1 MAEPQQPPPVQPVV
15 SPTIVIFG
23 LAFAVRAVFLLQSLE
38 SPYFGAPF
46 LDEQYYY
53 EWAKRIAGGR
63 LISEHAFF
71 RAPLYAYLLGALF
84 AVAGPNFFL
93 PKLLQH
99 LLGSL
104 AAVVVFQIAD
114 RCFDRRAAWIAGVL
128 AALYPPLIFFE
139 GELLDISL
147 QCFFY
152 PVLILIGLQSLRD
165 SRWRWTVLFGIVA
178 GAAAIARPNILLLI
192 AGWLVLQLI
201 LRERWG
207 GWRPA
212 LARSAAITGL
222 LAAWMLPCLI
232 HNVLADRSWV
242 PISTYAGINFYLG
255 NRSTADG
262 YTASTPRRYEF
273 FGDYQ
278 DSVELFARQTAQQI
292 TRQPM
297 NAAAVQRYWIARTLQ
312 EVTTF
317 FPNTVRLLWK
327 KLVLFWNGYEI
338 RNNKDLYFALQF
350 TPALDWIHRVWN
362 FRVLAPLS
370 LLGILLAVVWR
381 RTSETTWLALGVAA
395 HMISVVIFFVCD
407 RYRLPVAPMLIVFA
421 AGAIG
426 MVWKWREEKR
436 IIELGVAAGALALL
450 AVLVNVRWFDMS
462 PAVPHKD
469 LWNVANCLKAKGR
482 LDEAEHWYLQ
492 FLEANPGFSDG
503 WNNLG
508 ELYVRQR
515 RYERA
520 LPCFERAAKLDA
532 RLSMPLN
539 NLGYCLLKL
548 NRLADALAAY
558 EAALAVNPDNRLA
571 RNGRAEALAALQ
583 RFDEALGECDA
594 LLSQDADFL
603 PALWT
608 KAAVLARIGKT
619 GVARDLAQRALQ
631 LAPPSAAE
639 EIRND
644 PALRAV
650 LE

>member
-1 MAEPQQPPPVQPVV
+1 MAERQPPPRLPPVV
-15 SPTIVIFG
+15 SPTVVIFG

-63 LISEHAFF
+63 LISDHAFF

-84 AVAGPNFFL
+84 AVAGPNYFL

-99 LLGSL
+99 LLGSA
-104 AAVVVFQIAD
+104 AAVLVFKIAD
-114 RCFDRRAAWIAGVL
+114 RCFDRRAAWIASVL

-152 PVLILIGLQSLRD
+152 PALILIGLKSLRD
-165 SRWRWTVLFGIVA
+165 PCWRWTVLFGVA
-178 GAAAIARPNILLLI
+178 GGAAAIARPNILLLI
-192 AGWLVLQLI
+192 AGWLVFQIL

-212 LARSAAITGL
+212 LLRAAAIAGL
-222 LAAWMLPCLI
+222 LGGWMLPCLI
-232 HNVLADRSWV
+232 HNILADRSWV

-278 DSVELFARQTAQQI
+278 DSVELFARRKAEQI
-292 TRQPM
+292 TRQTM
-297 NAAAVQRYWIARTLQ
+297 NGAAVQRYWIRRTLQ
-312 EVTTF
+312 EISAF
-317 FPNTVRLLWK
+317 LPNTVRLLLK
-327 KLVLFWNGYEI
+327 KVVLFWNGYEI

-362 FRVLAPLS
+362 FRILAPFGM
-370 LLGILLAVVWR
+370 LGILLAMHRR
-381 RTSETTWLALGVAA
+381 RTAETTWLALGVAA
-395 HMISVVIFFVCD
+395 HMVSVVIFFVCD

-421 AGAIG
+421 AGGVGI
-426 MVWKWREEKR
+426 MWRWLEEKR
-436 IIELGVAAGALALL
+436 MRELGVAAGALAIL
-450 AVLVNVRWFDMS
+450 AVLVNVPWFDMS

-482 LDEAEHWYLQ
+482 LDEAEQWYLR
-492 FLEANPGFSDG
+492 FLEVNPDFSDG

-508 ELYVRQR
+508 ELYVRR
-515 RYERA
+515 KRYDRA
-520 LPCFERAAKLDA
+520 LPCFERAARLDSRA
-532 RLSMPLN
+532 SVPLN
-539 NLGYCLLKL
+539 NAGYCLLKM
-548 NRLADALAAY
+548 NRAAEALTAYDAAV
-558 EAALAVNPDNRLA
+558 EVNPENRLA
-571 RNGRAEALAALQ
+571 RNGRAEALAALA
-583 RFDEALGECDA
+583 RYDEALIECDA
-594 LLSQDADFL
+594 LLSQDPDFL

-608 KAAVLARIGKT
+608 KAAVLARMGKADT
-619 GVARDLAQRALQ
+619 ARDLAQRALQ
-631 LAPPSAAE
+631 LASPSAAE

-644 PALRAV
+644 PALRGV